1 MDQNLLQSF
10 DHTLFFL
17 INRTGQNIFFDGVMP
32 IISTIKYFYVP
43 LGIAWL
49 LLIIKGGLKARI
61 VAVAIVLLIGCSEF
75 VSSNVIKPVVNRPRP
90 YHQLSEVHLYNR
102 MSHTWRI
109 TPELSAPI
117 FGKSQSMP
125 SSHATNIFAA
135 AFFMS
140 YFFRRYWPF
149 FYLIA
154 FLVGYSRVYLGVHF
168 PLDVAVGALVGTG
181 CAYVFA
187 RLSAGVARFIETG
200 RGVTGNASNS
210 SISKS

>member
-1 MDQNLLQSF
+1 MEQTLLQSF
-10 DHTLFFL
+10 DRTLFFL
-17 INRTGQNIFFDGVMP
+17 INRTGQNILFDVVMP
-32 IISTIKYFYVP
+32 VISNVKVFYIP
-43 LGIAWL
+43 IGIAWL
-49 LLIIKGGLKARI
+49 LLILKGGLKARI
-61 VAVAIVLLIGCSEF
+61 AAIAIVLLIGCSEF
-75 VSSNVIKPVVNRPRP
+75 VSSNIIKPVVNRPRP

-102 MSHTWRI
+102 MSRTWRI
-109 TPELSAPI
+109 TPEMSAPI
-117 FGKSQSMP
+117 VGKSQSMP

-135 AFFMS
+135 AFFLS

-187 RLSAGVARFIETG
+187 QLSAGAVRFIEG
-200 RGVTGNASNS
+200 RHGVPGVASKS